1 MGNRE
6 SANGRPGQYSI
17 YTFNKPLKLKIM
29 MTSNVMQT
37 INPTE
42 LERKVKTMYKK
53 VAVHPESKYHFEMG
67 RKLAERLGYSETELD
82 KIPDAAI
89 DSFAGVGYFF
99 DLARIKQGE
108 AVVDLGSGSGM
119 DVFYAA
125 NKVGPQGEVLG
136 IDMTAEQLDK
146 ARRLKVKMK
155 YDQTYFIDS
164 HIEELPIIPGT
175 IDTVI
180 SNGVI
185 NLSNNKMKVFLEVAR
200 ILKPGGVFAFAD
212 IVSTRTLPKSISGNT
227 SLWAACIGG
236 AMQVNEYFNY
246 LEHAGFRIEEV
257 KENNYAFI
265 SNSAKNASKD
275 YGIRSLSVRAV
286 KK

>member
-1 MGNRE
+1 ML
-6 SANGRPGQYSI
+6 P
-17 YTFNKPLKLKIM
+17 
-29 MTSNVMQT
+29 
-37 INPTE
+37 
-42 LERKVKTMYKK
+42 
-53 VAVHPESKYHFEMG
+53 
-67 RKLAERLGYSETELD
+67 
-82 KIPDAAI
+82 IPNAAI
-89 DSFAGVGYFF
+89 DSFAGVGYYF
-99 DLARIKQGE
+99 DLANLQPGE

-125 NKVGPQGEVLG
+125 NKVGPEGEVIG
-136 IDMTAEQLDK
+136 IDMTTEQLDK
-146 ARRLKVKMK
+146 SRGLKVKCG
-155 YDQTYFIDS
+155 YNQTYFIDS

-185 NLSNNKMKVFLEVAR
+185 NLSNNKMKVFMEVAR

-212 IVSTRTLPKSISGNT
+212 IVTTRSLPKSISGNT

-257 KENNYAFI
+257 KENDYSFI
-265 SNSAKNASKD
+265 SKSALGASKD

-286 KK
+286 KQ